1 MKLERQHMTDTIHR
15 YATLLNGGIIDVEL
29 DLTIPSYLDRLTAV
43 WFDGVDVSSIL
54 DKQTLTALSMEA
66 ERAYSGDNVGSFD
79 PACDAHRLG
88 D

>member
-1 MKLERQHMTDTIHR
+1 MTDSIHR

-29 DLTIPSYLDRLTAV
+29 DISIPSHLDRLTAV

-66 ERAYSGDNVGSFD
+66 ERAYSGDNVGDFD
-79 PACDAHRLG
+79 PALDAHRLG